1 MDFPGHS
8 FVMLFPAVLIL
19 LLFLHNVVAQR
30 KDGDL
35 MSFVTV
41 GNSLSAYLYSPPL
54 INSILNKFN
63 CYSSPKSAP

>member
-1 MDFPGHS
+1 VDFPGHS
-8 FVMLFPAVLIL
+8 FVMLFPAVFI

-41 GNSLSAYLYSPPL
+41 GTSLSAYLYSPL
-54 INSILNKFN
+54 INSILTKFN